1 MGYRDHEKMAGEGPI
16 EAISRRGNLEPV
28 AGLSPPRDL
37 PQVEISANRLASLAS
52 SLLAKM
58 HEIDQKLSPVLRPL
72 AGAEGF
78 GGKPTTQVPLA
89 AELDDIGDKIE
100 QALEC
105 GKSILD
111 RLEL

>member
-1 MGYRDHEKMAGEGPI
+1 MGYRDHDKGGPI
-16 EAISRRGNLEPV
+16 EVMETTHREVGVNRHTDV
-28 AGLSPPRDL
+28 AVPRDR
-37 PQVEISANRLASLAS
+37 PQVEIAANRLASLAS
-52 SLLAKM
+52 SLLAKL

-100 QALEC
+100 QSLEC
-105 GKSILD
+105 AKSIID
-111 RLEL
+111 RLEV